1 MSQTIHVAVGIIF
14 NAAEEVLIAFRDPSK
29 HQGALWEFPGGK
41 LESSENVQAALRRE
55 LSEELG
61 LSLGTDDSSIKSLLK
76 IEHDYGDKR
85 VLLDVWE
92 VLDFEGEAHGREG
105 QGIRWVAIKDLS
117 EYQFPAA
124 NQPIVE
130 LLRQRLPTAHP

>member
-1 MSQTIHVAVGIIF
+1 MSSHIHVAVGIIF
-14 NAAEEVLIAFRDPSK
+14 NAAGEVLIAFRDPSK

-41 LESSENVQAALRRE
+41 LEPTENVQAALRRE

-61 LSLGTDDSSIKSLLK
+61 LILGADDSAIKALLK
-76 IEHDYGDKR
+76 IEHDYGDKQ

-92 VLDFEGEAHGREG
+92 VLEFEGEAIGREG
-105 QGIRWVAIKDLS
+105 QGIRWVAIEDLP

-124 NQPIVE
+124 NLPIVE
-130 LLRQRLPTAHP
+130 RLRQRLPTVYP